1 MTRLHEDEHDFAQ
14 WNEEM
19 VRRYDIERYY
29 EQSHALVRWL
39 ERKRLSLLHEMGA
52 PAAGD
57 RVLEVGCGAGHVL
70 EQFAGHHRTGIDL
83 SPTMLDRSRC
93 RLGSD
98 VELLQGSAETL
109 PFDDGS
115 FDVVLCTEVLE
126 HTRDPRRVI
135 AELLRVARPDA
146 RVVVSIPNERNI
158 DRAKR
163 AIRAIPGVRTLL
175 RTLAGEGNE
184 WHLHHFDEAHL
195 RRVCEGVAVIAA
207 LRGIPYDML
216 PVRMVAQL
224 RPAGAPRT

>member
-1 MTRLHEDEHDFAQ
+1 MTHMDEDEHAFAR

-19 VRRYDIERYY
+19 VERYDIERYY
-29 EQSHALVRWL
+29 EQSHPLVRWL
-39 ERKRLSLLHEMGA
+39 ERRRLSLLHELAA
-52 PAAGD
+52 PRPGD
-57 RVLEVGCGAGHVL
+57 HVLEVGCGAGHVL
-70 EQFAGHHRTGIDL
+70 EQFAGHKRTGIDL

-93 RLGSD
+93 RLGSA

-109 PFDDGS
+109 PFDDAS

-135 AELLRVARPDA
+135 AELLRVARPHA

-175 RTLAGEGNE
+175 RTLAAEGNE

-195 RRVCEGVAVIAA
+195 RRVCEGVAEIAA

-216 PVRMVAQL
+216 PVRLVAQL